1 MDLLNRQPSQEELR
15 EQQREEQ
22 EDRINLSANM
32 REDIDPDYVAQMV
45 DSELQPATAEML
57 SNLLSRDWMLS
68 KMSDAEV
75 HEARWLA
82 RTILDEIEALH
93 PPEDSIWRGDIREYA
108 SGDAAENL
116 EPLSSQAKTEI
127 FQFIQGHI
135 ARVARSKDGFQQETF
150 KKQIRKSERDNRD
163 SNDNGGWF

>member
-22 EDRINLSANM
+22 DDRINLSANM

-45 DSELQPATAEML
+45 DSELQPATADMI

-82 RTILDEIEALH
+82 RTIMDEIVALH

-108 SGDAAENL
+108 SGDSGENL
-116 EPLSSQAKTEI
+116 KPLSSQALTEV

-163 SNDNGGWF
+163 SNDSGGWF